1 MERNRK
7 SHIVVV
13 LRHYLNDRIMVG
25 ERPTWCWANYWHLS
39 CFGHDSALC
48 FKRASMVANV
58 RRDVGWIPGT
68 ESASTVSVPRRSFC
82 WMSSAFVLLKSSSA
96 TIYASQLRLILDVA
110 TLTHGTFGFG
120 YVWSSPPAFSCTQ
133 ARWDSLGVLL
143 FVVFVRRK
151 KDVLRNMSDPSMRG
165 WPKHICMRGG

>member
-48 FKRASMVANV
+48 SKRASMVANV

-110 TLTHGTFGFG
+110 TLIRHFWF
-120 YVWSSPPAFSCTQ
+120 WLCLIFST
-133 ARWDSLGVLL
+133 RFFLHSGSLG
-143 FVVFVRRK
+143 FPGGSF
-151 KDVLRNMSDPSMRG
+151 
-165 WPKHICMRGG
+165 ICCVC